1 MNLEE
6 TQRMRYKRLHQIMAL
21 LGKAAAGLERS
32 RTRLFEQHVVDAG
45 WVRSVDDIPE
55 REVEGARCA

>member
-1 MNLEE
+1 
-6 TQRMRYKRLHQIMAL
+6 MAL

-32 RTRLFEQHVVDAG
+32 RTRLFEQHTVDAG